1 MSVLLAAC
9 GSDPAE
15 TPSDASS
22 GAAGAG
28 GSSGTGGTDGP
39 AGTDGTGGTNGT
51 GGSGG
56 AGGADGSGGAGGTGG
71 TGGAPPAASL
81 TWKKSDAAGPSART
95 ATAMAYDEQRKV
107 VVLFG
112 GLECADFPACT
123 TVNDLE
129 DLWEWDGSTWTQVTS
144 DGVWPGPRSRHAMAY
159 DPLRGQVVINGGGG
173 MMGWNG
179 STWEEITAFCNF
191 GCPLDRRDHALAFH
205 KGRGHLVAFSGVGS
219 ALNDISVSVR
229 ADSYELIDDFWH
241 RIDSAEHPEGRVGS
255 QLAYDPVRDVMW
267 LFGGSSE
274 GATGFDGY
282 PNDVWMLDDTGWHQ
296 ADAGG
301 TPGDTLP
308 WGRRQAIFAWHP
320 AIEQVVLFGGFSYP
334 ATLTVQ
340 PLYVPEAL
348 SVWTWDGDTWHNR
361 PDWFL
366 KDAFRSDQAAA
377 RDPGTNGIVQFGGKN
392 FVDRPTADTH
402 VFGPL

>member
-1 MSVLLAAC
+1 MSILLAAC
-9 GSDPAE
+9 GSSPAD
-15 TPSDASS
+15 TPSEGSG
-22 GAAGAG
+22 GAASAGGAG
-28 GSSGTGGTDGP
+28 GSGGSDGSDG
-39 AGTDGTGGTNGT
+39 AGGTDGTGGA
-51 GGSGG
+51 GG
-56 AGGADGSGGAGGTGG
+56 AGGSGD
-71 TGGAPPAASL
+71 APPAENL
-81 TWKKSDAAGPSART
+81 TWKKIDAAGPSART
-95 ATAMAYDEQRKV
+95 ATAVAYDEQRKV

-112 GLECADFPACT
+112 GLECADFPDCT
-123 TVNDLE
+123 MENDLE
-129 DLWEWDGSTWTQVTS
+129 DLWEWDGSTWTQVAR

-159 DPLRGQVVINGGGG
+159 DPLRGQVVLSGGGGG

-191 GCPLDRRDHALAFH
+191 GCPLDRKDHALAFH
-205 KGRGHLVAFSGVGS
+205 RGRGHLVAFSGVGS

-241 RIDSAEHPEGRVGS
+241 PIDSADHPDGRVGS
-255 QLAYDPVRDVMW
+255 QLAYDPVRDVLW

-274 GATGFDGY
+274 YSASFDGY
-282 PNDVWMLDDTGWHQ
+282 PNDVWMLDDSGWHQ

-320 AIEQVVLFGGFSYP
+320 VLQQAVLFGGFSYP
-334 ATLTVQ
+334 ATQMVE

-348 SVWTWDGDTWHNR
+348 SVWTWDGDAWHNR

-377 RDPGTNGIVQFGGKN
+377 QDPGTNGIVQFGGEN
-392 FVDRPTADTH
+392 FVERPTADTH